1 MVYLFL
7 THEVERLNKIRK
19 SQELPHSDKGL
30 TTKKEKN
37 DMLVDIDNETIR
49 RFLTESHERLDAA
62 EIYLMA
68 LENDMKEKDTLLS
81 LFRVFHTFK
90 GDATLLEF
98 EDMAILSHAAE
109 DLLYLAREGSIVLS
123 GSILDIVF
131 ESVEQLRRL
140 LSVMEK
146 TILNGQNISSDPSL
160 TKLVDKIREETQ
172 TGL

>member
-1 MVYLFL
+1 
-7 THEVERLNKIRK
+7 
-19 SQELPHSDKGL
+19 
-30 TTKKEKN
+30 
-37 DMLVDIDNETIR
+37 MLVDIDNETIR

-68 LENDMKEKDTLLS
+68 LEIDMQEKDTLLA

-98 EDMAILSHAAE
+98 EDMVILSHATE
-109 DLLYLAREGSIVLS
+109 NLLSLAREGSIVLS
-123 GSILDIVF
+123 GSIIDIVF

-140 LSVMEK
+140 LSVMEE
-146 TILNGQNISSDPSL
+146 TILNGQDIKPDSSL
-160 TKLVDKIREETQ
+160 TKLVDKIREKTQ

>member
-1 MVYLFL
+1 
-7 THEVERLNKIRK
+7 
-19 SQELPHSDKGL
+19 
-30 TTKKEKN
+30 
-37 DMLVDIDNETIR
+37 MLVDIDNEIIR

-98 EDMAILSHAAE
+98 EDMVILSHATE
-109 DLLYLAREGSIVLS
+109 DLLYLAREESIVLS
-123 GSILDIVF
+123 GSILDIVL

-146 TILNGQNISSDPSL
+146 TILNGQNIKTDPSL
-160 TKLVDKIREETQ
+160 TKLVAKIREETQ
-172 TGL
+172 TWL

>member
-1 MVYLFL
+1 
-7 THEVERLNKIRK
+7 
-19 SQELPHSDKGL
+19 
-30 TTKKEKN
+30 
-37 DMLVDIDNETIR
+37 MLVDIDNEIIR

-68 LENDMKEKDTLLS
+68 LENDMKEKDTLLA

-109 DLLYLAREGSIVLS
+109 DLLSLAREESIVLS
-123 GSILDIVF
+123 GSILDIIF

-160 TKLVDKIREETQ
+160 TKLVDKIRKETQ

>member
-1 MVYLFL
+1 
-7 THEVERLNKIRK
+7 
-19 SQELPHSDKGL
+19 
-30 TTKKEKN
+30 
-37 DMLVDIDNETIR
+37 MLVDIDNETIR

-98 EDMAILSHAAE
+98 EDMVILSHATE
-109 DLLYLAREGSIVLS
+109 DLLYLAREESIVLS
-123 GSILDIVF
+123 GSILDIVL

-146 TILNGQNISSDPSL
+146 TILNGQNIKTDPSL
-160 TKLVDKIREETQ
+160 TKLVAKIREETQ
-172 TGL
+172 TWL